1 MVASA
6 PKIRTVM
13 KEASKFV
20 GGVPVVA
27 HNASFDWK
35 FWQADLSGSGI
46 DPGKKFGCTM
56 LTSRRISRKARTT
69 NLAR

>member
-1 MVASA
+1 
-6 PKIRTVM
+6 
-13 KEASKFV
+13 
-20 GGVPVVA
+20 VA